1 MQKPL
6 FQGSALGI
14 DPQIDL
20 LESQGLVIGDRQKAR
35 QILRNVSYSRLKAY
49 MVPLMTERTPRK
61 FREGA
66 SFNDVY
72 TLYGFD
78 RRLRELVFHEMEKVE
93 ISIRTHIAYATSLA
107 DAGYWYTKGEHFRSP
122 KEHRNLLERIKGEVK
137 RSDNDAIKRFYE
149 KYSNELPPCWL
160 ALEATSMGTLSL
172 IYEDLRPG
180 AAKRQIADYYGL
192 SDTVLMSWLHHLV
205 YVRNICAHH
214 NRLWNKNLSISAR
227 IPESPRKMFPPQ
239 TMTGPQR
246 VYTTLCVLKYLQD
259 TVKPANTFALRLRT
273 LIDNYP
279 SVDISQMGFPEYWKE
294 FKFWSPDGGK
304 I

>member
-6 FQGSALGI
+6 FQGAALGF
-14 DPQIDL
+14 DEQIDL
-20 LESQGLVIGDRQKAR
+20 LESQGLIIDDRQKAR

-49 MVPLMTERTPRK
+49 MVPLMTERSPRK

-66 SFNDVY
+66 TFNDVY

-93 ISIRTHIAYATSLA
+93 ISVRTRIAYATAGA
-107 DAGYWYTKGEHFRSP
+107 DGGYWYTSPEYFRSP
-122 KEHRNLLERIKGEVK
+122 REHRSLLDRIKGEVK
-137 RSDNDAIKRFYE
+137 RADNDAIKRFYE
-149 KYSNELPPCWL
+149 KYSNELPPCWM

-180 AAKRQIADYYGL
+180 ATKRQIADYYGL
-192 SDTVLMSWLHHLV
+192 PDTVFISWLHHLV

-214 NRLWNKNLSISAR
+214 NRLWNKNLSISAV
-227 IPESPRKMFPPQ
+227 IPGSPRKCFPPQ
-239 TMTGPQR
+239 EMLRPQR
-246 VYTTLCVLKYLQD
+246 VYTTLCILKYLQD
-259 TVKPANTFALRLRT
+259 TVKPTNTFAARLRT

-279 SVDISQMGFPEYWKE
+279 TVDISQMGFPDSWRD
-294 FKFWSPDGGK
+294 FKFWAV
-304 I
+304 